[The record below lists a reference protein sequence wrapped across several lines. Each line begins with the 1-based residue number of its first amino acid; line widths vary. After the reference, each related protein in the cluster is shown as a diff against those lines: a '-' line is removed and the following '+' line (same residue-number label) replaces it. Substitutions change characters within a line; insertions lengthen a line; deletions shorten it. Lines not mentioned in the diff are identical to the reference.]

1 MRKERRRKKQ
11 TNLFLELFDG
21 GKLQTVVMI
30 VGETT
35 VMNSSGAVA
44 GRKIEPRSNK
54 YELKIINKNTT
65 TKCRMECR
73 ERTRRF

>member
-1 MRKERRRKKQ
+1 MVI
-11 TNLFLELFDG
+11 ELFDG
-21 GKLQTVVMI
+21 GTLQTVVMI

-44 GRKIEPRSNK
+44 GRKMEPRSNK
-54 YELKIINKNTT
+54 YQLKIINKNTT

-73 ERTRRF
+73 ERTR